1 MKIRWSI
8 HNIYFYLVCFVT
20 LIMIIF
26 GITQLFRAGVELLVP
41 IPDMTPTKPYA
52 IRQPGPVSPYGDS
65 QVPWPNSMLPENVI
79 EQELEY
85 QQTFNTSRQKTNNIN
100 SAIQQL
106 FRGLAFLLIA
116 FPVYLYHWRKIP
128 LLDRE

>member
-26 GITQLFRAGVELLVP
+26 GITQLVRAGIELMVP
-41 IPDMTPTKPYA
+41 VPEMTRTGAYPIRAPVPPYSEP
-52 IRQPGPVSPYGDS
+52 RQD
-65 QVPWPNSMLPENVI
+65 PWKNSRLPERVI
-79 EQELEY
+79 EQELE
-85 QQTFNTSRQKTNNIN
+85 QQEAFNINRQKENDLHN
-100 SAIQQL
+100 AIQQL
-106 FRGLAFLLIA
+106 FRGLASLLIA